1 MAEPNA
7 HTLLPGAWLLISW
20 QIFDEK
26 GPAFSEPFGP
36 HPKGLLQYTAE
47 GWMSAAIG
55 RADRPALPA
64 GISPRRMSPALLA
77 DAWLS
82 YFHYA
87 GRWRIEGDCVIH
99 SVTQSLNPNMVGT
112 EQVRHMHFDRAK
124 LTLTGFENVGQQN
137 RRHVL
142 RWQRAERLKET
153 RPETRPAAR
162 SGSNS

>member
-1 MAEPNA
+1 MTELNA
-7 HTLLPGAWLLISW
+7 HARLPGAWLLISW

-26 GPAFSEPFGP
+26 GAAISEPFGP
-36 HPKGLLQYTAE
+36 HPNGLLQYTAD

-55 RADRPALPA
+55 RADRLALPA
-64 GISPRRMSPALLA
+64 GISPKRMSPEILA

-87 GRWRIEGDCVIH
+87 GRWRIEADCVIH
-99 SVTQSLNPNMVGT
+99 SVTQSLNPNMAGT
-112 EQVRHMHFDRAK
+112 EQVRHMLFNEAT

-142 RWQRAERLKET
+142 RWQRAEAPKGN
-153 RPETRPAAR
+153 PA
-162 SGSNS
+162 